1 MWIYIYMKHKPR
13 KFAKIPFWGWEPAP
27 NIPCSRGRLA
37 PFWAVLCSTSNSSCP
52 AVEHREKNRW
62 KFVFNTFARIILLI
76 VFAGEFPIGFTFSG
90 WGKLLGWRSWDED
103 HVRLSQQNP
112 SQLPSLKLTARGLA
126 LETKCLGPDDSSP
139 FWGPM
144 AISGVT
150 NPRKIGHPNG
160 SENQDQKKNGFLR
173 EPSHKRKHRGKTC
186 PKPIPCV
193 YGIFTS
199 MNTQSCNC
207 HVGTYSIHGWYGQTN
222 QPKKPLT
229 SFFFQETSLR
239 FTKSFHTA
247 IQVDAHTRVSSTWE
261 ASNSSK
267 RFGRATYLL
276 KNIQLKRL
284 KFISTKVCH
293 VLSFLTR
300 FWCWNLQFYKIYSK
314 HPCFLRSRSECIY
327 TAQHLRKEIPLTFSR
342 NPLKKPWPIYL

>member
-1 MWIYIYMKHKPR
+1 MKHKPR

-160 SENQDQKKNGFLR
+160 SENQDQKKKTDSYGNRAIKENIGG
-173 EPSHKRKHRGKTC
+173 KHVPNPYHACMVYLPPWT
-186 PKPIPCV
+186 PIK
-193 YGIFTS
+193 I
-199 MNTQSCNC
+199 N
-207 HVGTYSIHGWYGQTN
+207 HVM
-222 QPKKPLT
+222 
-229 SFFFQETSLR
+229 
-239 FTKSFHTA
+239 
-247 IQVDAHTRVSSTWE
+247 
-261 ASNSSK
+261 
-267 RFGRATYLL
+267 
-276 KNIQLKRL
+276 
-284 KFISTKVCH
+284 
-293 VLSFLTR
+293 
-300 FWCWNLQFYKIYSK
+300 
-314 HPCFLRSRSECIY
+314 
-327 TAQHLRKEIPLTFSR
+327 
-342 NPLKKPWPIYL
+342 

>member
-1 MWIYIYMKHKPR
+1 MLSWKIGSLLGSTMLNIKFQLSSGRTPR
-13 KFAKIPFWGWEPAP
+13 KEPLEICFQYVCKDNSFDCLCWRIPDWLYIFGVGKTPGMKI
-27 NIPCSRGRLA
+27 
-37 PFWAVLCSTSNSSCP
+37 
-52 AVEHREKNRW
+52 
-62 KFVFNTFARIILLI
+62 
-76 VFAGEFPIGFTFSG
+76 
-90 WGKLLGWRSWDED
+90 LGWRSC
-103 HVRLSQQNP
+103 SPFSAKPQP
-112 SQLPSLKLTARGLA
+112 ATLPETNSPGVGPGNKMLGARWFISF
-126 LETKCLGPDDSSP
+126 LGPDGYFRGYKPQKNRTSKRLGKSR
-139 FWGPM
+139 
-144 AISGVT
+144 S
-150 NPRKIGHPNG
+150 K
-160 SENQDQKKNGFLR
+160 KKNGFLR

-199 MNTQSCNC
+199 MNTHKNQPC

-314 HPCFLRSRSECIY
+314 HPCFLGSRSECIY